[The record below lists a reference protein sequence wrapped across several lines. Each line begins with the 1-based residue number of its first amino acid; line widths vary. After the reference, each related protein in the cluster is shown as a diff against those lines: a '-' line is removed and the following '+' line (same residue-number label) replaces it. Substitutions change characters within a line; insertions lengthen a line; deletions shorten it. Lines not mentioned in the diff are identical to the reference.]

1 MQNRYQFEGLMTVC
15 ETVKIEADS
24 YEEALEEARQYF
36 EDELYPVSQGY
47 SIPWDNVD
55 VNLIDSFEFEDDEDD
70 D

>member
-1 MQNRYQFEGLMTVC
+1 MQNRYEFEGLMTVC

-36 EDELYPVSQGY
+36 EDELYVVSQGY

-55 VNLIDSFEFEDDEDD
+55 VNMIDCMEFEDDEDD

>member
-15 ETVKIEADS
+15 ESTTIYADS

-36 EDELYPVSQGY
+36 EDDLYAVSQGY
-47 SIPWDNVD
+47 TIPWDNVD
-55 VNLIDSFEFEDDEDD
+55 VNMIDCFEFEEEDD

>member
-1 MQNRYQFEGLMTVC
+1 MTVC

-36 EDELYPVSQGY
+36 EDDLYAVSQGY

-70 D
+70 

>member
-24 YEEALEEARQYF
+24 YEEALEEARQHF
-36 EDELYPVSQGY
+36 EDDLYAVSQGY
-47 SIPWDNVD
+47 TIPWDNVD
-55 VNLIDSFEFEDDEDD
+55 VNMIDCMEFEDDEDD

>member
-1 MQNRYQFEGLMTVC
+1 MQNKYQFEGLMTVC
-15 ETVKIEADS
+15 ESTTIYADS

-36 EDELYPVSQGY
+36 EDDLYAVSQGY

-55 VNLIDSFEFEDDEDD
+55 VNMIDCMEFEDDEDD

>member
-1 MQNRYQFEGLMTVC
+1 MQNRYEFEGLMTVC

-36 EDELYPVSQGY
+36 EDELYVVSQDY

-55 VNLIDSFEFEDDEDD
+55 VNMIDCMEFEDDEDD

>member
-36 EDELYPVSQGY
+36 EDDLYAVSQGY
-47 SIPWDNVD
+47 TIPWDNVD
-55 VNLIDSFEFEDDEDD
+55 VNMIDCIEYEDDEDD
-70 D
+70 